1 MTYITEQDLQP
12 LGFCWQNSWRHDRK
26 QGERGGVT
34 CSEEPQAGTPTLA
47 HGTLAL
53 PTKLNSTPRLAA
65 FLCRF
70 NMFRAICFVYLC
82 TDLSLVHCCCLHLM
96 EDENSRTVSVLPSLF
111 YLEVTGEHPRVCCA
125 GQQPTSLVVALLSFI
140 GLYTTPRSRFVG

>member
-1 MTYITEQDLQP
+1 
-12 LGFCWQNSWRHDRK
+12 
-26 QGERGGVT
+26 
-34 CSEEPQAGTPTLA
+34 
-47 HGTLAL
+47 
-53 PTKLNSTPRLAA
+53 
-65 FLCRF
+65 
-70 NMFRAICFVYLC
+70 
-82 TDLSLVHCCCLHLM
+82 M